1 MQPSATRVTRS
12 GASGVCVWDGGR
24 LTMACGSAI
33 ADNAF
38 NVYNSGSLVR
48 CRPPPRSLPHA
59 LPTTGFLTL
68 TGATFH
74 SITYSAA

>member
-1 MQPSATRVTRS
+1 
-12 GASGVCVWDGGR
+12 
-24 LTMACGSAI
+24 MACGSAI